1 MEIPWWTWLLVG
13 VLVVAISLFTELT
26 VFVFVGAVFL
36 IVASAKLVTL
46 FVLRPR
52 PVGVVSEKEVCP
64 RCQLS
69 VEKGDFFC
77 RLCGKQLRS
86 T

>member
-1 MEIPWWTWLLVG
+1 MEIPWWSWLLVG
-13 VLVVAISLFTELT
+13 VIVIIVSMFTGLAF
-26 VFVFVGAVFL
+26 FVFVGAIFL
-36 IVASAKLVTL
+36 IVASAKLVAL

-52 PVGVVSEKEVCP
+52 PVEEPKDLCP